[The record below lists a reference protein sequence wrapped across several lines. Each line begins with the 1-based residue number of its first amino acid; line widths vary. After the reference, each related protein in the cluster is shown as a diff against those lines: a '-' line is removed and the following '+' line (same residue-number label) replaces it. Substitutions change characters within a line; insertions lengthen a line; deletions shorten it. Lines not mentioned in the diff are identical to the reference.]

1 MVERSH
7 RELYEKL
14 MRGAAER
21 MHLHSQRV
29 LERQQAALKSHGVKL
44 NRIRLGRADEARC
57 MIEQIDLEIARLSD
71 RMLRTSRVEKR
82 IEFKAAIV
90 HLRELRE
97 QISGGKKRKPPESGL
112 SVPAIPP
119 RGPLPMQGGAAAP
132 LEFDS

>member
-1 MVERSH
+1 
-7 RELYEKL
+7 
-14 MRGAAER
+14 
-21 MHLHSQRV
+21 
-29 LERQQAALKSHGVKL
+29 
-44 NRIRLGRADEARC
+44 